1 LLGQT
6 HPNKWCPNVAE
17 KIGLTYCL
25 ATPDEESKGIDG
37 YVGNTAYSVKP
48 DSYKTMGRLYK
59 KISVKMIYYT

>member
-1 LLGQT
+1 M
-6 HPNKWCPNVAE
+6 AE